1 MDPSNQSQNQQ
12 VPISEVSITNQNKAS
27 QMIIHFMNVSQK
39 RWIYSIYESIKIYAI
54 ATIVNPLTIISYILF
69 VEMNVSFLN
78 NLEYLRIFKE
88 QIVKD

>member
-1 MDPSNQSQNQQ
+1 LTNNRIIIQYTYQRSNLS
-12 VPISEVSITNQNKAS
+12 
-27 QMIIHFMNVSQK
+27 
-39 RWIYSIYESIKIYAI
+39 YESIKIYAI